1 MAAADRGTVSV
12 EVVYAEPDRQ
22 HVRTVVVR
30 EGSTLRAAIEQSGLL
45 VDVAGIDLTKNKVG
59 IFNRLARLDDIVRH
73 DDRIE
78 IYRPLIADPKELRR
92 NRAFKTR
99 AKG

>member
-1 MAAADRGTVSV
+1 MAAADRGTISV

-59 IFNRLARLDDIVRH
+59 IFNRLARLDDVVRQ

-78 IYRPLIADPKELRR
+78 IYRPLLADPKELRR
-92 NRAFKTR
+92 HRAFKIR

>member
-1 MAAADRGTVSV
+1 MVAADRGTISV

-78 IYRPLIADPKELRR
+78 IYRPLLADPKELRR
-92 NRAFKTR
+92 HRAFKIR

>member
-1 MAAADRGTVSV
+1 MVAADRGTISV

-22 HVRTVVVR
+22 HMRTVVVR

-78 IYRPLIADPKELRR
+78 IYRPLLADPKELRR
-92 NRAFKTR
+92 HRDFKTR

>member
-1 MAAADRGTVSV
+1 MAAADRGTISV

-30 EGSTLRAAIEQSGLL
+30 EGSTLRTAIEQSGLL